1 VCQGADG
8 EETSRTGSE
17 AEEDGRDGAEES
29 RDDAAAKRGTEKVD
43 HHLVSSSLVTA
54 VTKLLMVIVK

>member
-1 VCQGADG
+1 MCGLDVCEGADG
-8 EETSRTGSE
+8 EETPRTGSE

-43 HHLVSSSLVTA
+43 HHLVTGLIFTCD
-54 VTKLLMVIVK
+54 